1 MEKPKHRKAPQLRF
15 AGCPEDWEDKP
26 IGKVLTET
34 KRVITLEDHKQ
45 YELIT
50 VKRRNGGVVSRGRL
64 YGRQILV
71 KNYSQLKAGD
81 YVISKRQVV
90 HGATGVIPPELD
102 QAIVSNEY
110 LVAVGNSE
118 ISTAFLGIISTLPEM
133 YRKFFLSSYGVD
145 IEKLFFDVEDWKK
158 RLVTLPKTP
167 EQDAICAFFKELD
180 RVIGQHER
188 KHEKLVTL
196 KQAMVQKMFPQPGS
210 TTPEVRFK
218 GFEGE
223 WEEKTLGDIGFFY
236 RGISYNS
243 ANVCTSGLLV
253 LRSTNIQNGNLIL
266 NADLQF
272 IDLKCPEDIRIRQ
285 GDIAICMSNGSKA
298 LVGKSALCS
307 IIPAYPTTV
316 GAFCSIFR
324 SENPIAFY
332 LLQTPTYSR
341 YLYELLA
348 GSSINN
354 LKNTD
359 LRELIFR
366 MPKDPAEQRQ
376 IGTYFRQ
383 LDGLIA
389 QHATQLNKLKNLKAA
404 CLERMFV

>member
-1 MEKPKHRKAPQLRF
+1 MNSKVPKIRF
-15 AGCPEDWEDKP
+15 SGFPDDWEDKP
-26 IGKVLTET
+26 IGKVLSET
-34 KRVITLEDHKQ
+34 KRAITLEDHKQ

-71 KNYSQLKAGD
+71 KNYSQLKAAD
-81 YVISKRQVV
+81 YLISKRQVV
-90 HGATGVIPPELD
+90 HGATGVVPPELD

-158 RLVTLPKTP
+158 RTVTIPKTL
-167 EQDAICAFFKELD
+167 EQDAICAFFSELD
-180 RVIGQHER
+180 RMIGLHQR

-196 KQAMVQKMFPQPGS
+196 KQAMLQKMFPHPGT
-210 TTPEVRFK
+210 TTPEIRFK
-218 GFEGE
+218 GFEGN
-223 WEEKTLGDIGFFY
+223 WEEKQLGDLGFFY
-236 RGISYNS
+236 RGISYNY
-243 ANVCTSGLLV
+243 ANVCASGLLV
-253 LRSTNIQNGNLIL
+253 LRSTNIQNGKLIL

-272 IDLKCPEDIRIRQ
+272 IDLKCPEDIKLKQ

-298 LVGKSALCS
+298 LVGKSALCE
-307 IIPAYPTTV
+307 IIPASPTTV
-316 GAFCSIFR
+316 GAFCSIYR
-324 SENPIAFY
+324 STNPIAFQ
-332 LLQTPTYSR
+332 LLQTPTYTR

-359 LRELIFR
+359 LRGLIFR
-366 MPKDPAEQRQ
+366 IPRDPEEQQ
-376 IGTYFRQ
+376 KIGTYFRQ
-383 LDGLIA
+383 LDALIS
-389 QHATQLNKLKNLKAA
+389 QHATQLTKLKNIKAA